1 MRTEL
6 RPLDVTVRP
15 GALTVIEVEVGNT
28 ADVIDGVTA
37 RVEGIDP
44 SWVHLPMPV
53 LSLFPDSTGVLPV
66 HVRFPPTTVVG
77 DYLVVITVESTID
90 ATRRST
96 HDLWLHVD
104 PVEAASLRLRPS
116 VVTGGVDRALRRHRR
131 QRGQRPDR
139 LHDVGPRRDAD
150 ARHVGA
156 AAHVDGAARERGRR
170 RGHRVRQ
177 AARGSVSRW
186 RARCRSAADTPTLQL
201 RALATF
207 NQKPRIPRGLLTLLM
222 LAGIIGLWSFIFL
235 FGVGLLRGAG

>member
-1 MRTEL
+1 M
-6 RPLDVTVRP
+6 
-15 GALTVIEVEVGNT
+15 
-28 ADVIDGVTA
+28 
-37 RVEGIDP
+37 
-44 SWVHLPMPV
+44 

-77 DYLVVITVESTID
+77 DYLVVITISSTID

-116 VVTGGVDRALRRHRR
+116 VVTAGSTGRFGAIVANEGNVQLDFTMTALDETRMLDTSVQPLTLTVPPGSEGVAEVTVSGKRPWF
-131 QRGQRPDR
+131 GQP
-139 LHDVGPRRDAD
+139 L
-150 ARHVGA
+150 ARTVQIG
-156 AAHVDGAARERGRR
+156 
-170 RGHRVRQ
+170 
-177 AARGSVSRW
+177 
-186 RARCRSAADTPTLQL
+186 ADTPTLQL

-235 FGVGLLRGAG
+235 FGVGLLRGEGDPAKAVATNFNRAACRTCRWRRSAAAQPARSRPRRPATGWP